1 MSREYKLV
9 FDDSD
14 VVWHVID
21 SLKSSDA
28 CIKAQAQGV
37 CLDSSFKCK
46 GHGNYFQKFSMVSGA
61 VVR

>member
-14 VVWHVID
+14 VVWHVVD

-37 CLDSSFKCK
+37 CLK
-46 GHGNYFQKFSMVSGA
+46 NRELQA
-61 VVR
+61 LAA